1 MPETCP
7 DCGGRMKKH
16 VASLTKSFA
25 LGISVKSLLPT
36 ELKKYNFLD
45 ILDMRE
51 LRARRHASTH
61 NAGLMVTKT
70 LNPPTAK
77 TCHSDDESDQDERM
91 IWILSSEPQ
100 YISVNDRSSL

>member
-45 ILDMRE
+45 VWICENCGHVDMH
-51 LRARRHASTH
+51 LRITQA
-61 NAGLMVTKT
+61 
-70 LNPPTAK
+70 
-77 TCHSDDESDQDERM
+77 
-91 IWILSSEPQ
+91 
-100 YISVNDRSSL
+100 